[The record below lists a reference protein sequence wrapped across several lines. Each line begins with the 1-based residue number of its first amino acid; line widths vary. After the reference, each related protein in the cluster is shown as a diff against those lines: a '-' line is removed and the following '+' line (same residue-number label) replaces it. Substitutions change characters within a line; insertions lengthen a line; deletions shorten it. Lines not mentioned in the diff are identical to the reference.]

1 MNTLRFNPPFLVLM
15 LFMALAGC
23 TTTKV
28 SRLSVDAVQDLS
40 GRWNDTDSRLV
51 SEQMVGALTRAA
63 WVEDFASSQK
73 RKPVVI
79 VGTVRNLT
87 SEHIETE
94 TFIKDIERELI
105 NGGRVKFV
113 ANSQERG
120 EVRGERRDQQSN
132 ATEASAKRLAAE
144 TGADFMLRGSLK
156 TQVDSVEGKQVKY
169 YQVDLELVNIEN
181 NEKTWLDTKKIKKL
195 VQQSRLKL

>member
-1 MNTLRFNPPFLVLM
+1 M